1 MKKLSIAF
9 LTLVLVSACGG
20 GSSKSDSGSSGGAS
34 GGNTAP
40 SIQLTDNTFTVAE
53 GETAISTISAT
64 DAEGDSISFTLI
76 GDDAGVVSI
85 GSTSGALS
93 FNAVTDYE
101 APADADGDNTY
112 EVTVRAYDGSAADA
126 RDILIS
132 VTNVVEAPVI
142 TSPASYEVLENET
155 LVGPV
160 TVSDA
165 EGTVTYGISGADA
178 NLFAI
183 SSAGIL
189 AFKAAPDFETP
200 GSAAG
205 SNTYSLTVEATNS
218 GGTASKAVT
227 VVVKDVEENSLPTDL
242 FISEYVEGSSN
253 NKYIEIFN
261 GTGETVNLDAYAVA
275 RCGNDCA
282 DGEHEYWDT
291 FPAGTTL
298 VDGAVYTMCH
308 TSYVGVANC
317 DQAETGIGYWNGNDA
332 LKLVKGTET
341 SYTDI
346 DVIGVF
352 TAESADYWSVCG
364 VENGLQEHTIIK
376 KERVEGNTDWAASAG
391 TNANDCD
398 WIVKEQDDFTDFGKH
413 CWNSNGDDA
422 VTINNASGA
431 VSVAENQTAVA
442 TVSTS
447 VSGFCGDITLALSGT
462 DAELFAEANGVVTF
476 KTAPDFEAPSD
487 ANTDNVYNFTVTAT
501 AGEATDTLDMVVT
514 VTNVTGGNLDFSE
527 AFDGA
532 VYNETDSSF
541 THPTEGAQSW
551 AGFANMNKELYP
563 ITFAEAKKVTFTGA
577 APQGDVQ
584 VKFQFERLPYGTNG
598 DGAESTK
605 PLYLTEA
612 VKIVGATEASYSVKV
627 PSQGDKTFSSVI
639 LYIVD
644 KDLPA
649 VMKNIKIEDISP
661 FADFGGFDGATR
673 DGDTF
678 TFPSTAQ
685 SWAGFGNN
693 NTDLY
698 PMTLGNGAAITFKGS
713 AVDADVELKFKFERL
728 PYGTNGD
735 GAASTLPAYDTTSTV
750 VSGTTEK
757 EYTICVPAQ
766 DAANTYSSFLMYLV
780 TQDAGVVV
788 KDVKVTPYETAVTE
802 CPSGYL
808 EPTWNTFDGTSVEN
822 DVYTWPSS
830 AASWAGFSNG
840 NEDIYYIDGA
850 TLEKITFN
858 GSVPDGGEG
867 IVRFRFEDEP
877 YPNVGTFYDV
887 PTLTTVS
894 GATVK
899 EYEVPLTA
907 QGDTDFN
914 SFLMYLNTRD
924 VGVKI
929 TDIKLYAEKAAVDP
943 DKCGNRGD
951 ASTGLADICDGFGG
965 AQYVEEDSSYFMPT
979 PNGNDVLDWGGFA
992 NKDESLYPLDL
1003 TNGAVV
1009 TFDAWTKDDDVTVE
1023 FRFEDKAGGGGAII
1037 ARASKAVS
1045 GTTKTTYTVNIPA
1058 PTGDTKASNNFL
1070 MYLLTYDK
1078 MVYVQNVYVVPN
1090 AAN

>member
-53 GETAISTISAT
+53 GETAIGTISAT

-155 LVGPV
+155 LVGNV
-160 TVSDA
+160 TVSDS

-183 SSAGIL
+183 SSAGVL
-189 AFKAAPDFETP
+189 AFKAPPDFETP

-227 VVVKDVEENSLPTDL
+227 VEVTDVEENSLPTDL

-282 DGEHEYWDT
+282 DGEHEHWDT

-308 TSYVGVANC
+308 TSYEGVANC

-364 VENGLQEHTIIK
+364 VEKGLQEHTIIK

-422 VTINNASGA
+422 VTINNTSGA
-431 VSVAENQTAVA
+431 VSVAENTTAVA
-442 TVSTS
+442 TVSAS
-447 VSGFCGDITLALSGT
+447 VSGFCGDVTYALSGA
-462 DAELFAEANGVVTF
+462 DAALFAVADGVVTF
-476 KTAPDFEAPSD
+476 AAAPDFEAPGD
-487 ANTDNVYNFTVTAT
+487 ANTDNVYNFTVTVT
-501 AGEATDTLDMVVT
+501 AGDASDTLDMVVT
-514 VTNVTGGNLDFSE
+514 VTDEVGNLLLNGQFGDAVVDEATSEYVYNTGGN
-527 AFDGA
+527 G
-532 VYNETDSSF
+532 Y
-541 THPTEGAQSW
+541 G
-551 AGFANMNKELYP
+551 GFANNNAELYP
-563 ITFAEAKKVTFTGA
+563 MTVAKKSVIKFNASVPSDASVDVFFKYEANPFPNTEPSYTTEKVTVTGA
-577 APQGDVQ
+577 TAADYQ
-584 VKFQFERLPYGTNG
+584 
-598 DGAESTK
+598 
-605 PLYLTEA
+605 
-612 VKIVGATEASYSVKV
+612 IVV
-627 PSQGDKTFSSVI
+627 PSQGDLEFNNFI
-639 LYIVD
+639 LYLDTKDVPIVI
-644 KDLPA
+644 KD
-649 VMKNIKIEDISP
+649 VVIEEASP
-661 FADFGGFDGATR
+661 YADFSGTFGGAVVNADGS
-673 DGDTF
+673 F
-678 TFPSTAQ
+678 TFPAGAD
-685 SWAGFGNN
+685 SWGGFANN
-693 NTDLY
+693 NTTLY
-698 PMTLGNGAAITFKGS
+698 PFSLATGALITFKG
-713 AVDADVELKFKFERL
+713 ATVEAGDVDVRFRFERL
-728 PYGTNGD
+728 PHPD
-735 GAASTLPAYDTTSTV
+735 FDPAYDTTVAT

-757 EYTICVPAQ
+757 EYSICVPAQ
-766 DAANTYSSFLMYLV
+766 PADRTYSSFLMYLN
-780 TQDAGVVV
+780 TQDAAVFV
-788 KDVKVTPYETAVTE
+788 KDVEVTPYAEAVEE
-802 CPSGYL
+802 CPTGVL
-808 EPTWNTFDGTSVEN
+808 EPTWGAFEGATLDG
-822 DVYTWPSS
+822 DVFTWTG
-830 AASWAGFSNG
+830 ADWAGWANSNA
-840 NEDIYYIDGA
+840 DIYPVDGA
-850 TLEKITFN
+850 SLEKITFM
-858 GSVPDGGEG
+858 GSVVEAGTEVD
-867 IVRFRFEDEP
+867 VRFRFEYKPHPDVEP
-877 YPNVGTFYDV
+877 AYDV
-887 PTLTTVS
+887 TQLTKVKGTTPTL
-894 GATVK
+894 
-899 EYEVPLTA
+899 YEVPLVA
-907 QGDTDFN
+907 QGDNDFS
-914 SFLMYLNTRD
+914 SFLLFLNTRD
-924 VGVKI
+924 IAVKI
-929 TDIKLYAEKAAVDP
+929 SDVKLYATTAAPEPVDP
-943 DKCGNRGD
+943 NACGNRGE
-951 ASTGLADICDGFGG
+951 ALTGGGGKADICEAFGAG
-965 AQYVEEDSSYFMPT
+965 AVYDDDEKSFIFTPGDS
-979 PNGNDVLDWGGFA
+979 WGGFA
-992 NKDESLYPLDL
+992 NKDTSLFPLVL
-1003 TNGAVV
+1003 SEGAVITLNASV
-1009 TFDAWTKDDDVTVE
+1009 PDGGNVAVRWQFENQPHPNNTVIYKPDGNVTVSGATE
-1023 FRFEDKAGGGGAII
+1023 TAYTFNVPAAVGDKN
-1037 ARASKAVS
+1037 VE
-1045 GTTKTTYTVNIPA
+1045 Y
-1058 PTGDTKASNNFL
+1058 NNFL
-1070 MYLLTYDK
+1070 MYLDTTGKKVIIKD
-1078 MVYVQNVYVVPN
+1078 VVVTPT
-1090 AAN
+1090 AQVPAD